1 MPMRMEVLSFLIFRG
16 RCIPQYKQQPN
27 EERANMTNNQIW
39 DYIIENGIA
48 TEEELKLVTC
58 INGFNG
64 EALNGVIYARTGYH
78 SADQLIECEA

>member
-1 MPMRMEVLSFLIFRG
+1 
-16 RCIPQYKQQPN
+16 
-27 EERANMTNNQIW
+27 MTNNQIW

-78 SADQLIECEA
+78 SADQLIECEE